1 MALDNVLSRLEA
13 NENRFINLSNQYGQ
27 DALRITEGEVESEL
41 GALTEF
47 STTLADHLVW
57 RKKKENERLEKE
69 GRVAVIEE
77 DIAKEEQEAGSSVS
91 KDERDEYEIA
101 LDTLKKSKKAFD
113 NAAVTAQDNGATF
126 EESEQ
131 IKNFSG
137 WKLYGATMQRA
148 ELAGDSY
155 KAWMEGEMA
164 NNDNIQINY
173 QGDEFTPSTAKTLAQ
188 KRVAMTALRRQY
200 LDERGLLGVHKV
212 LLADHFY
219 KKALPAHSELMA
231 QFEKQ
236 DAIETSFLK
245 EEDAIREFTA
255 DRDFG
260 SLISSLA
267 PLWDKKGSKYGYRGA
282 LEKGVEVLKDLF
294 DAGSITE
301 EEFEEMKNQ
310 TTTVDGREVVVGKY
324 WKTRF
329 DLLEE
334 DLQKQA
340 NDNVQ
345 LELDTQ
351 ATKGKEIK
359 RDFRNWVKERKKN
372 KEAIR
377 EVHLEEWAKI
387 YEAAT
392 GDKAPDFIT
401 DFKSKEDRDDEQDIK
416 DLKKLRQKRKYLLE
430 ADLTHVSEDV
440 YQQMIGFVIED
451 KPLAQIPKRYTTAAE
466 SKIRAWSTTAVDL
479 SEGQRDTK
487 EFVEGYFNALDDYHA
502 LIAEY
507 IRVGENQRSAQKLA
521 LQDVEDSFQLDKG
534 KDAPLF
540 SKYWT
545 SNKTSKSKLPPGY
558 YWDEESGSVRYGK
571 NKAQSRHIHS
581 AIKTIQSYG
590 SRKNALNSLSETLL
604 DGSDTY
610 LSDGMKYKEGKI
622 DDVPY
627 FYRRIAED
635 FDELSGW
642 DILDAQLKASGVKE
656 GLGDRPLILETL
668 DDPLLKDLKR
678 KLNKLTTSQQIS
690 QAKYDVLDMEYWI
703 GSSVYNHN
711 PSLLTPG
718 LITT

>member
-1 MALDNVLSRLEA
+1 
-13 NENRFINLSNQYGQ
+13 
-27 DALRITEGEVESEL
+27 
-41 GALTEF
+41 
-47 STTLADHLVW
+47 
-57 RKKKENERLEKE
+57 
-69 GRVAVIEE
+69 
-77 DIAKEEQEAGSSVS
+77 
-91 KDERDEYEIA
+91 
-101 LDTLKKSKKAFD
+101 
-113 NAAVTAQDNGATF
+113 
-126 EESEQ
+126 
-131 IKNFSG
+131 
-137 WKLYGATMQRA
+137 
-148 ELAGDSY
+148 
-155 KAWMEGEMA
+155 
-164 NNDNIQINY
+164 
-173 QGDEFTPSTAKTLAQ
+173 
-188 KRVAMTALRRQY
+188 
-200 LDERGLLGVHKV
+200 
-212 LLADHFY
+212 
-219 KKALPAHSELMA
+219 
-231 QFEKQ
+231 
-236 DAIETSFLK
+236 
-245 EEDAIREFTA
+245 
-255 DRDFG
+255 
-260 SLISSLA
+260 
-267 PLWDKKGSKYGYRGA
+267 
-282 LEKGVEVLKDLF
+282 
-294 DAGSITE
+294 
-301 EEFEEMKNQ
+301 
-310 TTTVDGREVVVGKY
+310 
-324 WKTRF
+324 
-329 DLLEE
+329 
-334 DLQKQA
+334 
-340 NDNVQ
+340 
-345 LELDTQ
+345 
-351 ATKGKEIK
+351 
-359 RDFRNWVKERKKN
+359 
-372 KEAIR
+372 
-377 EVHLEEWAKI
+377 
-387 YEAAT
+387 
-392 GDKAPDFIT
+392 
-401 DFKSKEDRDDEQDIK
+401 
-416 DLKKLRQKRKYLLE
+416 
-430 ADLTHVSEDV
+430 
-440 YQQMIGFVIED
+440 MIGFVIED